1 MRNRAENEQLQKM
14 ARGDRVWIG
23 LSGTD
28 WAWSDGAQPSFTP
41 WRPRGPSAAG
51 ALGDCAVLVLDSK
64 PLAMSDGD
72 CAEKL
77 PFFCYNGKQWFF
89 FSHFLL
95 FYIKFIRLPLI
106 LCPDP
111 MRKVLLRLEL
121 SADPYADMRAPDVM
135 DSIMKWVTYTVEG
148 FLAACVDS

>member
-1 MRNRAENEQLQKM
+1 M
-14 ARGDRVWIG
+14 VS
-23 LSGTD
+23 SGF
-28 WAWSDGAQPSFTP
+28 S
-41 WRPRGPSAAG
+41 SAT
-51 ALGDCAVLVLDSK
+51 
-64 PLAMSDGD
+64 
-72 CAEKL
+72 
-77 PFFCYNGKQWFF
+77 
-89 FSHFLL
+89 